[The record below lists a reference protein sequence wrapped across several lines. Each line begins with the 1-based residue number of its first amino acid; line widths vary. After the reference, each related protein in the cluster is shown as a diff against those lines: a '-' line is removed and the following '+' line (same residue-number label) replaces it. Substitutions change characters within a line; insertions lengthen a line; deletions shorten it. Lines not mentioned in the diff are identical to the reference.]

1 MIQLTKR
8 GVILQPAPG
17 WIEGL
22 QKDFAEHQCILLPRL
37 IDTDIMQFIY
47 VQMGNA
53 RFLPREYKGIG
64 LETYLPSD
72 ASVSTLHFIMNS
84 PEFLRLVER
93 VTSCGPIGLF
103 WGRIYRMEP
112 TEGHYTS
119 WHDDV
124 IEGDPRLLALS
135 LNLSP
140 EAFAGG
146 ELELRDEKSKQL
158 FCRIANT
165 GFGDAIIF
173 RIAATL
179 EHRVEPV
186 RGTIPKTAYAGWFRP
201 YKANLHGL
209 LRSQI
214 PIDTGGVPRAD

>member
-8 GVILQPAPG
+8 GVILQPSPG

-22 QKDFAEHQCILLPRL
+22 QKDFAEHQCILLPHL
-37 IDTDIMQFIY
+37 IDTDIMQFISE
-47 VQMGNA
+47 QMSNA
-53 RFLPREYKGIG
+53 RFLPREYKGVG
-64 LETYLPSD
+64 LETWLPSD

-112 TEGHYTS
+112 AEGHYTR

-146 ELELRDEKSKQL
+146 ELELRDQKSKQL

-165 GFGDAIIF
+165 GIGDAIIF
-173 RIAATL
+173 RIAPTL

-186 RGTIPKTAYAGWFRP
+186 RGTVPKTAYAGWFRP

-214 PIDTGGVPRAD
+214 PIGTGGVPGAD